1 MSLALIAE
9 QKKLHKN
16 KSIVSTCMWILR
28 IYVAAF
34 ATLIAVT
41 THSQKPQIVAKETKA
56 LTKH

>member
-9 QKKLHKN
+9 KKRFAKN

-41 THSQKPQIVAKETKA
+41 THSQKPQSVAKATT
-56 LTKH
+56 LTKR